1 MTRQAWIAAGLA
13 ALVLVAVLAGVGVV
27 VLAAEDEPQSVAERV
42 TTPTVSVPDE
52 CAAREPE
59 ELTVDVVRT
68 IPHDTGAYTQ
78 GLVMDDDR
86 LFESTGR
93 EGASTV
99 RELDPRSGEVLR
111 STALPDDVF
120 GEGLTMTADGRLV
133 QLTWLDGLAY
143 AWDPD
148 SLERTGEFPLDGEGW
163 GLTTLD
169 DGTLVSS
176 DGSDQLTLRDPDD
189 LTPTE
194 TVPIER
200 VGGPTDDLNE
210 LEWDGK
216 VLWANRYR
224 SDELIRIDLDCGTVT
239 GVADLSQL
247 REDAEAI
254 ADADGTPIDV
264 TNGIAHEVGTDR
276 YLVTGKWWPTMYEV
290 RIS

>member
-1 MTRQAWIAAGLA
+1 VTRQAWIAAGLA
-13 ALVLVAVLAGVGVV
+13 ALVLVAVLAGVGIV
-27 VLAAEDEPQSVAERV
+27 VLTAEDEEQPVAERV
-42 TTPTVSVPDE
+42 TTPTASVPDD
-52 CAAREPE
+52 CAASEPE

-68 IPHDTGAYTQ
+68 IPHDAGAYTQ
-78 GLVMDDDR
+78 GLVMDDGR

-111 STALPDDVF
+111 SSALPDDVF
-120 GEGLTMTADGRLV
+120 GEGLAMTADDRLV
-133 QLTWLDGLAY
+133 QLTWLDGRAY

-148 SLERTGEFPLDGEGW
+148 SLERTAEFPLDGEGW

-210 LEWDGK
+210 LEWDGQA
-216 VLWANRYR
+216 LWANRYR

-254 ADADGTPIDV
+254 AAADRTPIDV
-264 TNGIAHEVGTDR
+264 TNGVAHEVGTDR